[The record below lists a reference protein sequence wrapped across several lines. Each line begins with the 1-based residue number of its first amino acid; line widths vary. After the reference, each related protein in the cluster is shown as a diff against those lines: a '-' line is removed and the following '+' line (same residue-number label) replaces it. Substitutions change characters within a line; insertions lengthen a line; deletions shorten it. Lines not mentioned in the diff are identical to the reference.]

1 MLRTSCFVGVEMTL
15 GDLICQSLEGATSFD
30 TGRSAAVG
38 AAGFT
43 ATAPVVHMCLLGLE
57 RTLPGNSASAVLGKV
72 RIAPWL
78 TTDTRTPVSDANGHR
93 R

>member
-1 MLRTSCFVGVEMTL
+1 MANYRVRSAMLTPRAMLRTSCFVGVEMTL

-43 ATAPVVHMCLLGLE
+43 ATAPVVHMCLVGLE

-72 RIAPWL
+72 LR
-78 TTDTRTPVSDANGHR
+78 G
-93 R
+93 

>member
-30 TGRSAAVG
+30 AGRSAAVG

-43 ATAPVVHMCLLGLE
+43 ATAPVVHMCLVGLE
-57 RTLPGNSASAVLGKV
+57 RTLPGNSISAVLGKV
-72 RIAPWL
+72 LAQLR
-78 TTDTRTPVSDANGHR
+78 G
-93 R
+93 